1 MPAKNRE
8 RELEIVLRVIQTW
21 TADSTC
27 QTCKTVHDR
36 AKEALRT
43 EQQERRRP
51 YEPGLD

>member
-1 MPAKNRE
+1 MTENRE
-8 RELEIVLRVIQTW
+8 RELEIVMRVIQAW

-36 AKEALRT
+36 AKEALKV
-43 EQQERRRP
+43 ELEERHRP